1 LDKLVYIMAQNPEL
15 AVYVK
20 SHTDSEVK
28 TIIIWIFPIEE
39 RNLLSII
46 SFLKFNPLKISGKVL
61 ENELK

>member
-1 LDKLVYIMAQNPEL
+1 LIISLRNVSKPEL

-39 RNLLSII
+39 RNLLSI
-46 SFLKFNPLKISGKVL
+46 SFLKVNPLKISGKGF
-61 ENELK
+61 ENLS